1 MGYCTSLVDVVEDA
15 SSKDL
20 ECGHIPDEVLQNI
33 VGYSKRSYRD
43 YDSVGIVDYLHSFED
58 TFKDE
63 SFVNYDGGIY
73 SDSDVHQTIV
83 ELIYYVGSLEVNNY
97 SSVCKSLFWSNSKVD
112 VFYL

>member
-43 YDSVGIVDYLHSFED
+43 YDSVGIVD
-58 TFKDE
+58 
-63 SFVNYDGGIY
+63 GGIY